1 MAFLGV
7 IAVVHFTLTLLPYG
21 TWIALPVCW
30 GIIYLIARKMIN
42 ISWKKLKPN
51 IKITSIT

>member
-42 ISWKKLKPN
+42 ISWKKVEAQY
-51 IKITSIT
+51 